1 MGVERVSADRK
12 SIRVHPPLT
21 PSLKGGGFFLRPA
34 FPIDRTM
41 SVKWSTEVCKLE
53 EIVTLVK
60 EFTFEAAHRLP
71 NVPPENKCRR
81 LHGHSYG
88 VEIHVTGEVDPGTG
102 WLIDYADIKK
112 AAGPIIERLDHR
124 CLNEIE
130 GLRIHIRADR
140 RLDLEARCALPP
152 RPVAHRHPRD
162 IHVPLSLQ
170 GSGRRENP

>member
-1 MGVERVSADRK
+1 M
-12 SIRVHPPLT
+12 
-21 PSLKGGGFFLRPA
+21 
-34 FPIDRTM
+34 
-41 SVKWSTEVCKLE
+41 E

-130 GLRIHIRADR
+130 GLENPTSERIAAWIWKRVAPSLPGLSLIVIRETSTSRCLYRGPGGARIHD
-140 RLDLEARCALPP
+140 
-152 RPVAHRHPRD
+152 
-162 IHVPLSLQ
+162 
-170 GSGRRENP
+170 

>member
-1 MGVERVSADRK
+1 
-12 SIRVHPPLT
+12 
-21 PSLKGGGFFLRPA
+21 
-34 FPIDRTM
+34 M
-41 SVKWSTEVCKLE
+41 SVKWSTEVCKLK

-130 GLRIHIRADR
+130 GLENPTSERIAAWIWKRVAPSLPGLSLIVIRETSTSRCLYRGPGGARIHD
-140 RLDLEARCALPP
+140 
-152 RPVAHRHPRD
+152 
-162 IHVPLSLQ
+162 
-170 GSGRRENP
+170 

>member
-1 MGVERVSADRK
+1 
-12 SIRVHPPLT
+12 
-21 PSLKGGGFFLRPA
+21 
-34 FPIDRTM
+34 M

-130 GLRIHIRADR
+130 GLENPTSERIAAWIWKR
-140 RLDLEARCALPP
+140 
-152 RPVAHRHPRD
+152 VAPSSPACRSSSSARHPRPAVSTGVRAARESMID
-162 IHVPLSLQ
+162 IDA
-170 GSGRRENP
+170 NPALY